1 MKKPARLSQIEQAR
15 STAGII
21 ASPAASVPPEFI
33 GTANPRH
40 LRALAALM
48 RRPMPREHLDRAAGA
63 SNGPD
68 LIAELRR
75 RGLDVPCERVPV
87 PDRDGR
93 EVRRGIYRLTARDRR
108 MLAAWQRDTG
118 RSLPPVTPDLF
129 GEGAAP

>member
-1 MKKPARLSQIEQAR
+1 MKTARRPKTVRQAAQHAAQ
-15 STAGII
+15 STLV
-21 ASPAASVPPEFI
+21 VPPEFV

-40 LRALAALM
+40 LRALAALL

-87 PDRDGR
+87 PDRDGH

-118 RSLPPVTPDLF
+118 RSLPSVTPDLF
-129 GEGAAP
+129 GGDGGVS